1 MRLAT
6 LGLVLVLATA
16 PVAAQDGRTFPER
29 LPLDTPEST
38 VRALVE
44 AFEGKDFFAAYF
56 MLSGEARKDFL
67 NQYYLLDLRPYF
79 ELGGD
84 IFIPGSILAQE
95 ADSPP
100 DWVFD
105 EIGQDGALIFDNL
118 LWNADRNGQMP
129 FSLAGATISDTTQDG
144 PDRVVVTVALT
155 GPPQTLEIELETSPG
170 GDWKVDRIAWS
181 GSRPELRPW
190 GLPETKAK
198 P

>member
-16 PVAAQDGRTFPER
+16 PAAAQDGRTFPER

-38 VRALVE
+38 VGAFIE
-44 AFEGKDFFAAYF
+44 AFESRDFFAAYY

-67 NQYYLLDLRPYF
+67 NQYYLLDLSPYF

-84 IFIPGSILAQE
+84 VFIPGSILALE
-95 ADSPP
+95 SESPP
-100 DWVFD
+100 EWVFD
-105 EIGQDGALIFDNL
+105 DIGQDGALIFDNL
-118 LWNADRNGQMP
+118 LWNAERNGQMP
-129 FSLAGATISDTTQDG
+129 FSLAGARIDDTTGDG
-144 PDRVVVTVALT
+144 PGRVVVTVTLE

-170 GDWKVDRIAWS
+170 GDWKVERIGWS

-190 GLPETKAK
+190 GLPEAKTK